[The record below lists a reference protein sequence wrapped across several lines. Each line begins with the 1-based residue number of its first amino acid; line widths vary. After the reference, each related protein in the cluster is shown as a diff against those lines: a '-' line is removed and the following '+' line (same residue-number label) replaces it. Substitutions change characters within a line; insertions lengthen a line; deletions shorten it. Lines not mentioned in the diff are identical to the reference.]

1 MRIVISLI
9 ITFSLFTSMQAQND
23 SIAVIT
29 GKFSDAV
36 LESEYFGNWLKLV
49 PKTSLNEDTLEA
61 LAQVSKEDLEFV
73 VYLGTWCEDSQT
85 HVPMLFELM
94 QKLNWPCTWIGVNRD
109 KECPFEKKDC
119 KTWDIQYVPTLVIKR
134 QGVELGRIVEQPG
147 TTWENDLLK
156 LLK

>member
-1 MRIVISLI
+1 
-9 ITFSLFTSMQAQND
+9 MQAQND

-29 GKFSDAV
+29 GKFSEAV

-49 PKTSLNEDTLEA
+49 PKTPLNEDTLEA
-61 LAQVSKEDLEFV
+61 LAQVSKEDLELV

-94 QKLNWPCTWIGVNRD
+94 QKLNWTCTWIGVNRD

-134 QGVELGRIVEQPG
+134 QGVELGRIVEQPV

>member
-29 GKFSDAV
+29 GKFSEAV

-85 HVPMLFELM
+85 HVPMLFEIM
-94 QKLNWPCTWIGVNRD
+94 QKLNWPCTWIGVNRE

-134 QGVELGRIVEQPG
+134 QGLELGRIVEQPG

>member
-1 MRIVISLI
+1 
-9 ITFSLFTSMQAQND
+9 MQAQND

-29 GKFSDAV
+29 GKFSEAV

-109 KECPFEKKDC
+109 KECPFEKKEC

-134 QGVELGRIVEQPG
+134 QGVELGRIVEQPV

>member
-29 GKFSDAV
+29 GKFSEAV

-49 PKTSLNEDTLEA
+49 PKTPLNEDTLEA
-61 LAQVSKEDLEFV
+61 LAKVSKEDLEFV

-94 QKLNWPCTWIGVNRD
+94 QKLNWTCTWIGVNRD
-109 KECPFEKKDC
+109 KECPFEKKEC